1 MYCAFLVASSSAEWL
16 PEHSRWY
23 KRNMKAMCSDP
34 TALCSHD
41 TITELLFTLVDIEE
55 VILCKSI
62 CKYVSIIY
70 LYFQARTASER
81 VEQIRTSVLVTLEEK
96 IQTVFDTVLGSQG
109 LQIKLAALERT
120 VRNGTAAGI
129 VS

>member
-1 MYCAFLVASSSAEWL
+1 M
-16 PEHSRWY
+16 
-23 KRNMKAMCSDP
+23 
-34 TALCSHD
+34 
-41 TITELLFTLVDIEE
+41 TELLFTLVGIEE
-55 VILCKSI
+55 VILCKYI
-62 CKYVSIIY
+62 CKCVSIIY
-70 LYFQARTASER
+70 LYFQARTASET